1 MSSQGNEQSGHR
13 PANHASST
21 TGASYETL
29 RPITPLWRKIVGL
42 VLLLI
47 CAATLFASYRAT
59 KIDPGLLWSNRAKAS
74 EFLLGRSVAEEDRAN
89 ARAQAERFPEL
100 LATEEARDAI
110 RSEASA
116 AGQPMPR
123 EPALGREVR
132 ARTEKLLASQ
142 SPAEKAAIVEREYAS
157 QLSKLRGGFF
167 PPEMEPKKLK
177 AYGAALLETLAIA
190 LWGTLLAVILGVP
203 LSLLAARST
212 LTILAPG
219 ESFQHRSLRWISRFV
234 VRRFLDGCRGFNEF
248 VLALIIVA
256 VIGLGP
262 FTGVLALFIH
272 SVGILGKVFSD
283 AIDSMEPGP
292 VEGVSSTGAR
302 PLQVISFAVLPQI
315 MPHLVSN
322 SLLRFETNVRSA
334 TILGVVGAGGIGFLM
349 SDKINGYQYR
359 EVCTM
364 MVIVIVAVML
374 IDLVCTRLMRA
385 VV

>member
-1 MSSQGNEQSGHR
+1 MSTPSDKHLEVSR
-13 PANHASST
+13 PDRFDGPARALD
-21 TGASYETL
+21 AI
-29 RPITPLWRKIVGL
+29 RPVTPIWRRLVGF
-42 VLLLI
+42 VLLMFCVAILV
-47 CAATLFASYRAT
+47 ASYRET
-59 KIDPGLLWSNRAKAS
+59 KIDPSQLWSNRGRAA
-74 EFLLGRSVAEEDRAN
+74 EFLFGRSISSQERES
-89 ARAQAERFPEL
+89 ARAQAERFPAL
-100 LATEEARDAI
+100 LATERARDAI
-110 RSEASA
+110 RDEKRT
-116 AGQPMPR
+116 AGEPMPS

-132 ARTEKLLASQ
+132 ARAERMLASQ
-142 SPAEKAAIVEREYAS
+142 DAAEKEAIIEREYAS
-157 QLSKLRGGFF
+157 QIGKLRGGFF
-167 PPEMEPKKLK
+167 PPETDRAKL
-177 AYGAALLETLAIA
+177 ALYTSALVETLAIA
-190 LWGTLLAVILGVP
+190 LWGTLLAVVAAVP
-203 LSLLAARST
+203 LSLLAARTT
-212 LTILAPG
+212 LGILAPG
-219 ESFQHRSLRWISRFV
+219 ESSSHRAMRWFSRFA

-262 FTGVLALFIH
+262 FTGVLALFVH

-283 AIDSMEPGP
+283 AIDAMEQGP

-349 SDKINGYQYR
+349 SDKINGYQYQ

-364 MVIVIVAVML
+364 MLIVIIAVTL
-374 IDLVCTRLMRA
+374 IDLACSRLMRA

>member
-1 MSSQGNEQSGHR
+1 MSTPSDKHLEVSRPERFDGPAPALDAIR
-13 PANHASST
+13 PAT
-21 TGASYETL
+21 
-29 RPITPLWRKIVGL
+29 PIWRRLVGF
-42 VLLLI
+42 VLLMFCVAILV
-47 CAATLFASYRAT
+47 ASYRET
-59 KIDPGLLWSNRAKAS
+59 KIDPSQLWSNRGRAA
-74 EFLLGRSVAEEDRAN
+74 EFLFGRSISSQERES
-89 ARAQAERFPEL
+89 ARAQAERFPAL
-100 LATEEARDAI
+100 LATERARDAI
-110 RSEASA
+110 RDEKRT
-116 AGQPMPR
+116 AGAPMPS

-132 ARTEKLLASQ
+132 ARAERMLASQ
-142 SPAEKAAIVEREYAS
+142 DAAEKEAIIEREYAS
-157 QLSKLRGGFF
+157 QLGKLRGGFF
-167 PPEMEPKKLK
+167 PPETDRAKL
-177 AYGAALLETLAIA
+177 ALYTSALIETLAIA
-190 LWGTLLAVILGVP
+190 LWGTLLAVVAAVP
-203 LSLLAARST
+203 LSLLAARTT
-212 LTILAPG
+212 LGILAPG
-219 ESFQHRSLRWISRFV
+219 ESASHRAMRWFSRFA

-262 FTGVLALFIH
+262 FTGVLALFVH

-283 AIDSMEPGP
+283 AIDAMEQGP

-349 SDKINGYQYR
+349 SDKINGYQYQ

-364 MVIVIVAVML
+364 MLIVIIAVTL
-374 IDLVCTRLMRA
+374 IDLACSRLMRA